1 MGRRRAKHF
10 RSKDF
15 KAQPPLAVPMAR
27 ILVGYDGSAP
37 SRRALEWA
45 LERAKSTGDEVIL
58 VTAIPTSVAKSS
70 LSQMM
75 PAGLALPEPL
85 GKTFEQ
91 NARSR
96 LDDVMQEF
104 AKHGVKMSGVVRAGD
119 PAQAFLD
126 AVHEFSA
133 AEIVIGHKSFES
145 GEMALGPVAE
155 RLVRQMPATV
165 TVVR

>member
-1 MGRRRAKHF
+1 
-10 RSKDF
+10 
-15 KAQPPLAVPMAR
+15 MAR

-37 SRRALEWA
+37 SRRALQWA
-45 LERAKSTGDEVIL
+45 LDRAKGSGDEIIL

-70 LSQMM
+70 MNQMM
-75 PAGLALPEPL
+75 PAGLELPEPL

-104 AKHGVKMSGVVRAGD
+104 AAHGVKMQGVVRAGE
-119 PAQAFLD
+119 PGQAFLE
-126 AVHEFSA
+126 AVREFSA
-133 AEIVIGHKSFES
+133 AEIVIGHKSFEA
-145 GEMALGPVAE
+145 GEMPLGPVAE